1 MKDINIGSLKIR
13 GGVFLAP
20 MAGVTDLPF
29 RAICADMGLGMAT
42 TEMVSAKAILYGN
55 RNTESLMQTGPAEV
69 VSLMGMDTETETE
82 PGTPSK
88 GRRLPLAVQLF
99 GSDPEIMAEIA
110 HRIEDRFDMI
120 DVNMGCPVPKI
131 VRNGEGS
138 SLMTHPELAY
148 DILHRMV
155 QTCRKPISVKFR
167 KGFDEK
173 HVNAVEFAQL
183 CEEAGVSMIT
193 VHGRTREQYYH
204 GKADWDIIRRVKDA
218 VHVPVIGN
226 GDIFRGEDAVQMLAE
241 TGVDGVALA
250 RGTKGN
256 PWLVRDAVQM
266 LAGHGKPE
274 PPTLSE
280 KIAVMKKHADL
291 MIQYKGEHMAVLE
304 MRKHLSWY
312 TVGMPNSSR
321 LRDAVNHMDSTEAL
335 FSVIDSLTNL

>member
-1 MKDINIGSLKIR
+1 MKDIKIGTLTIR

-29 RAICADMGLGMAT
+29 REICAGMGLGMAT

-55 RNTESLMQTGPAEV
+55 RNTESLLRTGPAEV
-69 VSLMGMDTETETE
+69 ASFAEAKTLSED
-82 PGTPSK
+82 
-88 GRRLPLAVQLF
+88 RLPLAVQLF
-99 GSDPEIMAEIA
+99 GSEPEIMAEIA

-138 SLMTHPELAY
+138 SLMTRPELAY
-148 DILHRMV
+148 DILHKMV

-183 CEEAGVSMIT
+183 CEEAGVSLIT

-204 GKADWDIIRRVKDA
+204 GKADWDIIRRVKEA
-218 VHVPVIGN
+218 VRVPVIGN

-256 PWLVRDAVQM
+256 PWLVRDCVQM
-266 LAGHGKPE
+266 LAGRSKPE
-274 PPTLSE
+274 PPTLYE
-280 KIAVMKKHADL
+280 KIAVMKRHAEL
-291 MIQYKGEHMAVLE
+291 MIRYKGEHMAVLE

-321 LRDAVNHMDSTEAL
+321 LRDDVNHMDSTEAL

>member
-1 MKDINIGSLKIR
+1 MKDIKIGTLTIR

-29 RAICADMGLGMAT
+29 REICAGMGLGMAT

-55 RNTESLMQTGPAEV
+55 RNTESLLQTGPAEV
-69 VSLMGMDTETETE
+69 ASFAEAKTLSGD
-82 PGTPSK
+82 
-88 GRRLPLAVQLF
+88 RLPLAVQLF
-99 GSDPEIMAEIA
+99 GSEPESMAEIA

-138 SLMTHPELAY
+138 SLMTRPELAY
-148 DILHRMV
+148 DILHKMV

-204 GKADWDIIRRVKDA
+204 GKADWDIIRHVKEA
-218 VHVPVIGN
+218 VRVPVIGN

-256 PWLVRDAVQM
+256 PWLVRDCVQM
-266 LAGHGKPE
+266 LAGRSKPE

-280 KIAVMKKHADL
+280 KIAVMKRHAEL
-291 MIQYKGEHMAVLE
+291 MIRYKGEHMAVLE

-321 LRDAVNHMDSTEAL
+321 LRDDVNHMDSTEAL

>member
-1 MKDINIGSLKIR
+1 MKDIIIGSLTIH

-29 RAICADMGLGMAT
+29 REICADMGLGMAT

-69 VSLMGMDTETETE
+69 TSLLKSKAEAVSCE
-82 PGTPSK
+82 K
-88 GRRLPLAVQLF
+88 RLPLAVQLF

-155 QTCRKPISVKFR
+155 QICRKPISVKFR

-204 GKADWDIIRRVKDA
+204 GKADWDIIRRVKEA

-226 GDIFRGEDAVQMLAE
+226 GDIFQGEDAVQMLAE

-280 KIAVMKKHADL
+280 KIAVMKKHAEL
-291 MIQYKGEHMAVLE
+291 MIQHKGEHMAVLE

>member
-1 MKDINIGSLKIR
+1 MKDIKIGSLVIR

-29 RAICADMGLGMAT
+29 REICADMGLGMAT

-55 RNTESLMQTGPAEV
+55 RNTETLMQTGREEV
-69 VSLMGMDTETETE
+69 ASLAADAAPEG
-82 PGTPSK
+82 
-88 GRRLPLAVQLF
+88 RLPLAVQLF
-99 GSDPEIMAEIA
+99 GSDPDIMAEIA

-138 SLMTHPELAY
+138 SLMTQPELAY
-148 DILHRMV
+148 NILHRMV
-155 QTCRKPISVKFR
+155 QTCRKPVSVKFR

-183 CEEAGVSMIT
+183 CEEAGVSLIT

-204 GKADWDIIRRVKDA
+204 GKADWDIIRRVKEA
-218 VHVPVIGN
+218 VRVPVIGN
-226 GDIFRGEDAVQMLAE
+226 GDIFCGEDAIRMIDE
-241 TGVDGVALA
+241 TGVAGVALA

-256 PWLVRDAVQM
+256 PWLVRDCVQM

-280 KIAVMKKHADL
+280 KISVMRKHAEL
-291 MIQYKGEHMAVLE
+291 MIRYKGEHMAVLE